1 MKNVKREK
9 THIIKIRM
17 KQETTDETDETI
29 LGHYKDNKA
38 SYEQLYIHKSNNL
51 EEMNKFLKNYKLPK
65 LNQDEINYLNSP
77 ITISKIGVNKSLSP
91 PKKSSWSEEVASIL
105 YNFF

>member
-17 KQETTDETDETI
+17 KQETSLQI

-77 ITISKIGVNKSLSP
+77 ITISKIGVNKSPSP
-91 PKKSSWSEEVASIL
+91 PKKSS
-105 YNFF
+105 

>member
-17 KQETTDETDETI
+17 KQETSLQI

-77 ITISKIGVNKSLSP
+77 ITISKIGVNKSSSP
-91 PKKSSWSEEVASIL
+91 PKKSSWSEEVALIL

>member
-17 KQETTDETDETI
+17 KQETSLQI
-29 LGHYKDNKA
+29 LGHHKDNKA

-77 ITISKIGVNKSLSP
+77 ITISKIGVNKSPSP
-91 PKKSSWSEEVASIL
+91 PKKSS
-105 YNFF
+105 